1 MAVFYIIGSSG
12 IGFAPQVIVHFIGL
26 VLAPLLFMYLSSH
39 VFRFCSYHRLF
50 IYYVGAMELLNVVD
64 WYTFMPLNN
73 SITGTIHTIINWLL
87 FIGIGIHFILKR
99 KVY

>member
-12 IGFAPQVIVHFIGL
+12 IGFVPQVIVHFIGL

-39 VFRFCSYHRLF
+39 VFKFCSYHRLF

-64 WYTFMPLNN
+64 WYTFIPLTN
-73 SITGTIHTIINWLL
+73 SITTIVHSIINWLL
-87 FIGIGIHFILKR
+87 ILGILTHYILKR
-99 KVY
+99 KLF